1 MHYMIL
7 KGKDILKVTSH
18 LHTDSYEKM
27 KPC

>member
-1 MHYMIL
+1 MIL